1 MASSSAT
8 ITTAT
13 QITAAA
19 AALAAAL
26 LAGCRSRPAAAG
38 PPSRHAQ
45 RLHAVQV
52 CDGLASAAAKE
63 TGDRIGAAEWLSEVD
78 AAVLPTVGSDS
89 PTGYVTNSMFLDIA
103 NVMAPGPPPTG
114 SGLPSASTVRALQ
127 LACDAAGVT
136 ASVWP
141 PGLTR

>member
-1 MASSSAT
+1 MAGSAT
-8 ITTAT
+8 AAAAA

-19 AALAAAL
+19 AGLAVALV
-26 LAGCRSRPAAAG
+26 AGCSSHPETAG
-38 PPSRHAQ
+38 PPSQHAL
-45 RLHAVQV
+45 RGHAVQV
-52 CDGLASAAAKE
+52 CDGLASASANE
-63 TGDRIGAAEWLSEVD
+63 TGNRIGAAEWLSDVD

-114 SGLPSASTVRALQ
+114 SGLPSASAVRALQ
-127 LACDAAGVT
+127 QACNAVGVT
-136 ASVWP
+136 ASVRP